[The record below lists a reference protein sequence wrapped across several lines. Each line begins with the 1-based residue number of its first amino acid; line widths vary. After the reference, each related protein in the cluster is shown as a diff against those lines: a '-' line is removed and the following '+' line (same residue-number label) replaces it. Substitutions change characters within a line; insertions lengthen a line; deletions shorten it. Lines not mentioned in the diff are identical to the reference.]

1 MQGYDEKAAEKY
13 ILSAID
19 RFDHKEFMDV
29 LDVLV
34 REAIALDLRF
44 MRESG
49 AVAEDGMSGEAFYD
63 DDEAFEYILE
73 GLARLHGYD
82 EEMAVRLGAFVDDY
96 MDAQQGYMESAGL
109 LEWE

>member
-34 REAIALDLRF
+34 RDAIALDLRF

-63 DDEAFEYILE
+63 DDEAFEYILD
-73 GLARLHGYD
+73 GLARQHGYD
-82 EEMAVRLGAFVDDY
+82 EEKAVRLGVFVDDF